1 MKLPGQKEAET
12 MCRNAAIVHRL
23 CGRLGI
29 SDELAE
35 LREFPHLQEQL
46 LEDELEAEG
55 GPPDGAWI
63 LPEEF

>member
-23 CGRLGI
+23 CARLGI
-29 SDELAE
+29 SDELAQ
-35 LREFPHLQEQL
+35 LDEFPHLEHEL
-46 LEDELEAEG
+46 LVDELEAAG